1 MLTSTRMIAIPLVL
15 VAFLAIPGCGPRE
28 VAGIA
33 SGGPGVW
40 TIVAEDPIP
49 GIHDGT
55 ASVITLRFG
64 PPTGVTVA
72 VWGDVSSSIGNGAT
86 RDDHAFWE
94 GTFFTSDGRRV
105 EYRCETDNGTVA
117 KVTIDGTVYDSTKG
131 SLFLISTQSEKT
143 QVKQLVA
150 DVRNFPRE
158 AEAIKDYALGNPEIA
173 SFFKDAKN
181 KKPVEEEH

>member
-1 MLTSTRMIAIPLVL
+1 MLIPMKRIAVPLV
-15 VAFLAIPGCGPRE
+15 VVPFLAMPGCGPRK
-28 VAGIA
+28 VVGIA
-33 SGGPGVW
+33 SGGPSW

-64 PPTGVTVA
+64 PPTGVTVV
-72 VWGDVSSSIGNGAT
+72 VWSDVSRSSTNGGT
-86 RDDHAFWE
+86 RDDHAFDE
-94 GTFFTSDGRRV
+94 GTLLTTDGRRV

-117 KVTIDGTVYDSTKG
+117 KVIIDGTAYDSTKG

-150 DVRNFPRE
+150 DVRNIPRE
-158 AEAIKDYALGNPEIA
+158 AEAIRDYALGNPEIA
-173 SFFKDAKN
+173 AFFKDAKN
-181 KKPVEEEH
+181 RRPVEQEQ